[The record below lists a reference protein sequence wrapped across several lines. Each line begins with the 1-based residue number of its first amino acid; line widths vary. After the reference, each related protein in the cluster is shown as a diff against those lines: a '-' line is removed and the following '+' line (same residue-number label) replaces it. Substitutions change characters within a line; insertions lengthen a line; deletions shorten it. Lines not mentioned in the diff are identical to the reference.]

1 MWFTGRVSGAATV
14 LVLEPSHVTGRLD
27 EVLLTGAFAVAGA
40 FTAGAFAEEF
50 FTERADDRVAGPV
63 FGVAESATSAAAD
76 GEGAGEEDFAVGVV
90 TAATPSSW
98 RPVPLPHAVRES
110 AASTTVVAA
119 PTRRV
124 REVRSFDM

>member
-27 EVLLTGAFAVAGA
+27 EVLLTGAFA
-40 FTAGAFAEEF
+40 AGAFAEGF

>member
-1 MWFTGRVSGAATV
+1 
-14 LVLEPSHVTGRLD
+14 LD
-27 EVLLTGAFAVAGA
+27 EVLLAGA
-40 FTAGAFAEEF
+40 FTAGAFAEGF